1 MVYQKEHEERILYAN
16 GESLWEQRLESGRQ
30 GTHLI
35 SEWVIIQTK
44 TLSLFD
50 LWGKIALVFT
60 PHPAPEGWLMV
71 KRKKTKSIKLNTR
84 NKGCFLCATE
94 KEKNNRQLFVLLQQT
109 PGVNKCLHSSGNNG
123 YNGLQSLIWICEC
136 VMYEGTGNKASPG

>member
-35 SEWVIIQTK
+35 SEWVIIQTQ

-50 LWGKIALVFT
+50 LWGESALVFL

-71 KRKKTKSIKLNTR
+71 
-84 NKGCFLCATE
+84 
-94 KEKNNRQLFVLLQQT
+94 EKND
-109 PGVNKCLHSSGNNG
+109 
-123 YNGLQSLIWICEC
+123 
-136 VMYEGTGNKASPG
+136 